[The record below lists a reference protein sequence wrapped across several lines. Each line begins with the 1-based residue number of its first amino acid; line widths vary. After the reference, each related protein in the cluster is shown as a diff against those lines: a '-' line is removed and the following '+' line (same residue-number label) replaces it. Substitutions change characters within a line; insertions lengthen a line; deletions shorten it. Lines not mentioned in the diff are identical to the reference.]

1 MTKKQFYIRAFL
13 FVLITGCFL
22 FSIEKIITLK
32 MKNVKSDYVGKIN
45 KVLNGNAK
53 EDITIWGASTAE
65 GNIVPKIIS
74 DSTKNSVFNLGL
86 DGTNLNQYIGLLKYY
101 IKKTPPK
108 TIILAADIHGALMR
122 RKAIYRNYDWIHSLD
137 CKEIYEALYTIDKEQ
152 ILKAEYI
159 PFYNLLLYG
168 KHNLKYFKTDFG
180 SYKYPMNG
188 FVERNGIITSKVN
201 EQRDKI
207 KLSNDLTVLE
217 QYKSIIDLAHSYD
230 HEIYIVITPCYI
242 EGLKMCSNYQNTI
255 RLIQN
260 LSLNNAKVLDYSNH
274 EMNQERHLFKDN
286 THLNKSGAIK
296 FSSILAK
303 DLTKK

>member
-101 IKKTPPK
+101 IKNTPPK

-137 CKEIYEALYTIDKEQ
+137 YEEIYEALYRIDKEQ
-152 ILKAEYI
+152 ILKTNHI
-159 PFYNLLLYG
+159 PFYKLLLYG
-168 KHNLKYFKTDFG
+168 KHNLKYFKTDFS
-180 SYKYPMNG
+180 SYKYSMNG
-188 FVERNGIITSKVN
+188 FVERNGIITSEVN
-201 EQRDKI
+201 SQRSKI

-217 QYKSIIDLAHSYD
+217 QYKSIIKLAHSYN
-230 HEIYIVITPCYI
+230 HEVYIVITPCYI
-242 EGLKMCSNYQNTI
+242 EGLKICSNYQNTI
-255 RLIQN
+255 DLIQN
-260 LSLNNAKVLDYSNH
+260 LNVYNAKVLDYSSH
-274 EMNQERHLFKDN
+274 EMNKERQLFKDN